1 MSDRMSIPLALRP
14 QGPDRLVLAF
24 PVWYRVIMGTVM
36 ALLVASLFEAG
47 GSPGCLGT
55 FLLAAVAFGLLYQ
68 ERWTFDA
75 SAGRVTRQVGV
86 MGASRATETGFAA
99 IERFRISPHVQGTIP
114 GTEDE
119 RAENAAALRG
129 GRGDDGGLTRA
140 GHKKP
145 FVALVMECEG
155 GTHILVDRVSAR
167 RAAEL
172 RHRAARLAD
181 LCGKPLVESE
191 G

>member
-1 MSDRMSIPLALRP
+1 
-14 QGPDRLVLAF
+14 
-24 PVWYRVIMGTVM
+24 MGTVM

-140 GHKKP
+140 GTRSP
-145 FVALVMECEG
+145 SSPWSW
-155 GTHILVDRVSAR
+155 SAK
-167 RAAEL
+167 
-172 RHRAARLAD
+172 AARTSWWTGFPHAERPS
-181 LCGKPLVESE
+181 CGTGRRDWPICAASR
-191 G
+191 